1 MPKPANIEARPFLYL
16 ALGLVAWWLLP
27 IVVRGFVKDTF
38 NELQAPVVLAE
49 SRLVDLQRYWEKY
62 LARSQR
68 DMIAITRDITRVN
81 NGLMIERRRLLALE
95 QENKRLANLLGM
107 PGSPEYR
114 TLVARVAQRDLNTW
128 WQRLVLRRGRVDG
141 VREGSPVVAGGEY
154 VIGRVLKV
162 GRHTCEVQLVS
173 DPGFRASA
181 NIEGDERAVVYQGRM
196 NEPFVP
202 PSGMLT
208 HLPVDYAVPPGG
220 SGNGVGVYTSG
231 AGGIFPGG
239 LLIGTI
245 YGELVKTKDGLFYE
259 SDVMLNPQLAS
270 LEEAAIL
277 IPLKPEILP

>member
-1 MPKPANIEARPFLYL
+1 VPKPTHIDVRPFLYL
-16 ALGLVAWWLLP
+16 ALGLATWWLLP
-27 IVVRGFVKDTF
+27 VVVRSFVRDSF
-38 NELQAPVVLAE
+38 IELQAPVVLAE
-49 SRLVDLQRYWEKY
+49 SRLGDLQRYWEKY

-68 DMIAITRDITRVN
+68 DMIAITRDIARVN
-81 NGLMIERRRLLALE
+81 NGLMLERRRLLALE
-95 QENKRLANLLGM
+95 QENKRLVDLLGM

-141 VREGSPVVAGGEY
+141 VREGSPVVAGGDY
-154 VIGRVLKV
+154 VIGRVVKV
-162 GRHTCEVQLVS
+162 ARHTCEVQLVS
-173 DPGFRASA
+173 DPGFRISA

-202 PSGMLT
+202 PAGMLT
-208 HLPVDYAVPPGG
+208 HLPVDYAIPPEGYG
-220 SGNGVGVYTSG
+220 TGVNVYTSG
-231 AGGIFPGG
+231 SGGIFPGG

-259 SDVMLNPQLAS
+259 SDVALNPQLAS

-277 IPLKPEILP
+277 ILLKPEILP